1 MPLLER
7 VEELIDAVI
16 GRVHHGAQASTRDF
30 ATRGVR
36 VRSEVEQVAAMDL
49 GLPLLHREFS
59 QTRAGALLRSGAD
72 EVHRSAIGPES
83 ATLLYSIVRYRQPSF
98 LLETGTQ
105 TDISALVIAEALH
118 ANGVG
123 HLTSLDIREFQR
135 VQEWQ
140 EPYLASIARFD
151 VVQPKRVPRRIEQLA
166 AGQIDWGA
174 LMDSRNTFAHQ
185 RRELKALM
193 ASVPPATLMV
203 NNAEMSRAFL
213 NSTKEAARRGAFVS
227 PRGNVFAVAFME

>member
-1 MPLLER
+1 MLER
-7 VEELIDAVI
+7 VEELIDAVMRR
-16 GRVHHGAQASTRDF
+16 GHRGAQASTRDF
-30 ATRGVR
+30 ATQGVH
-36 VRSEVEQVAAMDL
+36 VRSDVEQVAEVDL
-49 GLPLLHREFS
+49 RMPLLHREFA
-59 QTRAGALLRSGAD
+59 QTRAATLLRSGAD

-83 ATLLYSIVRYRQPSF
+83 ATLLYSIVRHRQPRF

-105 TDISALVIAEALH
+105 TGISALVIAEALH
-118 ANGVG
+118 ANGFG
-123 HLTSLDIREFQR
+123 QLTSLDIREFQR

-140 EPYLASIARFD
+140 EPDLASIAHFE
-151 VVQPKRVPRRIEQLA
+151 VAQPNRVPRRVEQLT
-166 AGQIDWGA
+166 AGHVNWGA

-193 ASVPPATLMV
+193 VSGPPATLMV
-203 NNAEMSRAFL
+203 NNSEMSHAFL